1 MPIQKT
7 LQAAQTKTQAQTRQQ
22 PSGIYRAL
30 VWGLLLFCISF
41 TLIGGVLAEQIMG
54 ALNCQY
60 HADSRT
66 GTCSFLQ
73 SALASRLT
81 PFLSAQTP
89 LDYPFMLLRNFWGLI
104 LVWLVAIGFSR
115 HAWQNPSPPPAVRR
129 APVHAMSAQERLH
142 QFLHASFWILLIGL
156 VAFCIAFGT
165 PFLSTY
171 VAREILQVLGCSP
184 GTFDPLVSACMS
196 KPGFWTPRLQPF
208 LLPFLG
214 QLGSPLWLFWQF
226 GDVLVYWFAA
236 TALVLALKVYVASR
250 IATTAAASKVS

>member
-1 MPIQKT
+1 MAT
-7 LQAAQTKTQAQTRQQ
+7 LQAAQQPQAKRQ

-41 TLIGGVLAEQIMG
+41 ALIGGVLAEQIMG

-60 HADSRT
+60 HADSRV

-115 HAWQNPSPPPAVRR
+115 HSWQNPRLPAAPRR
-129 APVHAMSAQERLH
+129 APAHAVSAQERLH
-142 QFLHASFWILLIGL
+142 QVLHASFWILLTGL
-156 VAFCIAFGT
+156 ALFCIAFGT

-171 VAREILQVLGCSP
+171 VAREILQALGCSP

-226 GDVLVYWFAA
+226 GDVLVYWSA
-236 TALVLALKVYVASR
+236 TIALVLAAKIYVASR
-250 IATTAAASKVS
+250 IVAAKVA